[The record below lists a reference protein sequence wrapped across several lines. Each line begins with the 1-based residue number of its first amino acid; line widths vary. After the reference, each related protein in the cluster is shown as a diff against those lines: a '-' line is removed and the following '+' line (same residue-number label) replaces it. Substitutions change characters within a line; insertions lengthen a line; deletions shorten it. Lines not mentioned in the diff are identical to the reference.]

1 MYRGNLANL
10 YMGRGEVERAR
21 SLLREIVA
29 GYDPAAAEIA
39 FARAA
44 ALSSLATAE
53 RRLGELGPAEEHV
66 RQALAIH
73 EGRAPESLGALHAR
87 NVLGSVLQAQ
97 KRWPEATAMHL
108 RALETAERTAPASAT
123 ASETLAH
130 LGAVALA
137 SGSLD
142 EAERRY
148 AAALELQRAIAPGT
162 RQEAEWLHARGNVS
176 AARGRGDEAI
186 DRWLEAIAVLDG
198 LRGRLGGPVEAG
210 AGFTSLYHELYW
222 APLDA
227 LAARGRAE
235 EAYLLSERFRAQAFL
250 ASLAGRDLDLAVDL
264 SPELDRERRRLA
276 ALYDA
281 TLRRVRTASGPL
293 DSPARAQ
300 LRTELDQVR
309 AQREEN
315 EGRVVAASPR
325 QAALRLPH
333 PADAVATL
341 AALPARTLML
351 AYVLGPE
358 RSWLFVL
365 GPQKRPVAAIQLP
378 TGLPEFHRAVTEFRR
393 LADHPGT
400 REAGRLEL
408 AGATLSRLLL
418 APAAERLRDADH
430 LLVVPDGPL
439 HLLPWAALP
448 EPGRRSQAPQAPNR
462 WSRGARCRSRS
473 RRRRCASC
481 APLHRREAGSSS
493 PSAIRCPRRQDP
505 SSRRS
510 PDRATRWRK
519 SASFSASDLRC
530 SSARKPPRPACSP
543 RRPMPHDSISPATR
557 WSIQPCLS
565 NPVSCFRRRRAMASS
580 RCGRSTNGCG
590 CRPIW

>member
-1 MYRGNLANL
+1 
-10 YMGRGEVERAR
+10 
-21 SLLREIVA
+21 
-29 GYDPAAAEIA
+29 
-39 FARAA
+39 
-44 ALSSLATAE
+44 
-53 RRLGELGPAEEHV
+53 
-66 RQALAIH
+66 
-73 EGRAPESLGALHAR
+73 
-87 NVLGSVLQAQ
+87 
-97 KRWPEATAMHL
+97 MHL

-137 SGSLD
+137 SGGLD

-162 RQEAEWLHARGNVS
+162 RQEAEWVHALGNVS

-341 AALPARTLML
+341 AALPTRTLML

-365 GPQKRPVAAIQLP
+365 GPQKRPVVAIQLP

-448 EPGRRSQAPQAPNR
+448 EPAIASAAGAEPLVARRAVSLAVSATALR
-462 WSRGARCRSRS
+462 ELRAATSKGSRQLVAFGD
-473 RRRRCASC
+473 
-481 APLHRREAGSSS
+481 PLPSTAGPELPPLAGSRDEVAQVGELFGKRASVFVGAQATEARLLAEA
-493 PSAIRCPRRQDP
+493 PT
-505 SSRRS
+505 
-510 PDRATRWRK
+510 ATRLHL
-519 SASFSASDLRC
+519 ACHAVVD
-530 SSARKPPRPACSP
+530 PALPLESGLVL
-543 RRPMPHDSISPATR
+543 SPATDNGLLQVWEIYER
-557 WSIQPCLS
+557 LRMSADLVTLS
-565 NPVSCFRRRRAMASS
+565 ACDTALGREMGGEGILGLTRAFHFAGARSVIGSLWKVSDRSTTDLMTAFYRHLLAGASKSEALRRAQLELWRGTDRHPFHWAGFQLHGS
-580 RCGRSTNGCG
+580 
-590 CRPIW
+590 WD